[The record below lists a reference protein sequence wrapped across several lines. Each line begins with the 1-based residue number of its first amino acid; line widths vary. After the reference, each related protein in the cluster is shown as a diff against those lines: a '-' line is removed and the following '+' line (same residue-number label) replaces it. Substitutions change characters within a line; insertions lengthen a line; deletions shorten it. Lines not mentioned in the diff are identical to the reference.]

1 MKKRRNFTPEQ
12 KTKIV
17 LEVLREEQTLVEIA
31 AKYEVQPNQLTRWK
45 TEFLKNASRAF
56 SKDKDESEKLQKEH
70 EKEVDELHRQLGQLT
85 CEVNWLKKKSKQFGL
100 PTESPK
106 NDK

>member
-31 AKYEVQPNQLTRWK
+31 AKYRLLYKAMHQH
-45 TEFLKNASRAF
+45 
-56 SKDKDESEKLQKEH
+56 KDKGAITHLNSFSFNRKALAWRGCQTFQRFI
-70 EKEVDELHRQLGQLT
+70 LIQQQ
-85 CEVNWLKKKSKQFGL
+85 VNIILFMNLSRMMDHSIPDRRLCHTGII
-100 PTESPK
+100 T
-106 NDK
+106 